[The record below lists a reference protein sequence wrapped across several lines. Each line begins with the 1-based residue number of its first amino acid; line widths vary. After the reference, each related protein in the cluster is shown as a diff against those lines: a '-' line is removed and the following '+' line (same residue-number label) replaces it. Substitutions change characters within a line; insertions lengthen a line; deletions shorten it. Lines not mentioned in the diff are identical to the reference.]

1 MTQALPVEICGT
13 GSYLPAEVVS
23 NQYYIDRLDTSEEW
37 IVSRTG
43 IRQRHRAAPEEATSD
58 LAINA
63 ARLALDDAGL
73 RASDLDAII
82 CATATGDHPFPAT
95 ATLIQAGLGAEG
107 VPAFDLSAACA
118 GFIYGAATAAGF
130 LGSGVYERVLVV
142 GAETLTRYTDPQ
154 DRGTVILLGDA
165 AGAAVFQRSTS
176 GEHSILHCALGCDGT
191 RAKHI
196 WIPSGGSRLPV
207 SEQTLAERLQY
218 MRMRGREVYKFAV
231 VKMQRMIED
240 ALEAT
245 GLAVGDIKLFIPHQ
259 SNLRIIDSVRD
270 RLGLPEE
277 KIAVNI
283 DRCGNTS
290 AASVPMAL
298 DEGRRSGLLQP
309 GDIVV
314 MAAIG
319 AGLAWGSMVIK
330 L

>member
-1 MTQALPVEICGT
+1 MTQSLPVEICGT
-13 GSYLPAEVVS
+13 GSYLPAEVVP
-23 NQYYIDRLDTSEEW
+23 NQYFIDRLDTSEEW

-43 IRQRHRAAPEEATSD
+43 IQQRHRAAPDEATSD
-58 LAINA
+58 LAA
-63 ARLALDDAGL
+63 KASKLALEDAGIA
-73 RASDLDAII
+73 ASELDAII

-95 ATLIQAGLGAEG
+95 ATIVQGALGAEG

-118 GFIYGAATAAGF
+118 GFIYGANTAAGL
-130 LGSGVYERVLVV
+130 LGSGMSQRVLVV
-142 GAETLTRYTDPQ
+142 GAETLTRYTDPE

-176 GEHSILHCALGCDGT
+176 PECAILHCNLGCDGEL
-191 RAKHI
+191 AKHI
-196 WIPSGGSRLPV
+196 WIPAGGSRLPA
-207 SEQTLAERLQY
+207 SEKTLAERLQY

-231 VKMQRMIED
+231 VKMQQM
-240 ALEAT
+240 LEESMEAS
-245 GLAVGDIKLFIPHQ
+245 GLTIDDIKLFIPHQ
-259 SNLRIIDSVRD
+259 SNLRIIESVRD
-270 RLGLPEE
+270 KMGLPQE

-298 DEGRRSGLLQP
+298 DEARRSGLLQK

-319 AGLAWGSMVIK
+319 AGLAWGSMVVR